1 MPIISHLRLVWMLL
15 FMVASVP
22 VLAVQRLT
30 AGGVE
35 YTTIS
40 DQEAVACLTVKAIG
54 DVTILENVNIKGKN
68 YRVVRVEKAYF
79 KKNEYLTSI
88 SIPNSVSTIDD
99 GAFRGCSNLMTIV
112 LPDQPCFLSAAAFE
126 GCKVV
131 TSIYTQSRNTNNLA
145 YVLEALDPN
154 CPVVKNPQPVT
165 IPVSQPSMS
174 NPSVAMSRAER
185 NDNDGDE
192 DVDIDIPVNINVDRH
207 TFALII
213 GNEEYKKVNAN
224 VPFAVH
230 DAETFKEYCVNIFA
244 IPSKQIDIY
253 TNATY
258 GDMIDGID
266 KLKSRLKAFNG
277 KGKAIVYYAGH
288 GIPDVKNNSAYLLPV
303 DGRDSRTAYSLND
316 LYAELND
323 VPSEQILVFMDACF
337 TGANRDGSMLSE
349 DRGVAVEV
357 KESVPKGN
365 MFVLTA
371 ATGKETAT
379 CDKERKH
386 GIFTY
391 YLLQHLRRT
400 QGLTDLGTLTSYVQE
415 KVQQRSVIINDGKS
429 QTPTAIPS
437 PRISE
442 TWKNIKLR
450 R

>member
-1 MPIISHLRLVWMLL
+1 MWMLL
-15 FMVASVP
+15 AMAASMS
-22 VLAVQRLT
+22 AWSAQRLT
-30 AGGVE
+30 AGGVQ
-35 YTTIS
+35 YTTVS
-40 DQEAVACLTVKAIG
+40 DQEAVASLTVKAIG
-54 DVTILENVNIKGKN
+54 DVTILENINIKGKN
-68 YRVVRVEKAYF
+68 YKVIRVEKAYF
-79 KKNEYLTSI
+79 KKNEHLTSI
-88 SIPNSVSTIDD
+88 SIPNSVTQIED
-99 GAFRGCSNLMTIV
+99 GAFRGCSNLMKIV
-112 LPDQPCFLSAAAFE
+112 FPDKPCFMSAAAFE
-126 GCKVV
+126 GCNVV
-131 TSIYTQSRNTNNLA
+131 TIVYTQSGNTNNLS
-145 YVLEALDPN
+145 YVSDVLDPS
-154 CPVVKNPQPVT
+154 CPFFKNPHPRPFAMP
-165 IPVSQPSMS
+165 IPSTPAPEHRPPLVDD
-174 NPSVAMSRAER
+174 E
-185 NDNDGDE
+185 E
-192 DVDIDIPVNINVDRH
+192 DVDVDIPININVDKH

-224 VPFAVH
+224 VPFAAH
-230 DAETFKEYCVNIFA
+230 DAEMFKEYCVNIFA
-244 IPSKQIDIY
+244 IPSKQIDFY

-258 GDMIDGID
+258 GDMIDGVD

-288 GIPDVKNNSAYLLPV
+288 GVPDIENKSAYLLPV

-316 LYAELND
+316 LYAELNN
-323 VPSEQILVFMDACF
+323 VPSEQILVFLDACF
-337 TGANRDGSMLSE
+337 TGENRDGKMLSE
-349 DRGVAVEV
+349 DRAVAVEV
-357 KESVPKGN
+357 TESVPKGN

-437 PRISE
+437 PTISE
-442 TWKNIKLR
+442 KWKSIRLR

>member
-1 MPIISHLRLVWMLL
+1 MTKTTHYRLIGMLL
-15 FMVASVP
+15 LVATS
-22 VLAVQRLT
+22 LSAWAVKRLT
-30 AGGVE
+30 VQGVE

-40 DQEAVACLTVKAIG
+40 DQEAVACLTKMAQN
-54 DVTILENVNIKGKN
+54 DVVILENVSIDKKN
-68 YRVVRVEKAYF
+68 VYKVVRVGKAYF
-79 KKNEYLTSI
+79 KENYYLASL
-88 SIPNSVSTIDD
+88 SIPNSVRQIDG
-99 GAFRGCSNLMTIV
+99 GAVRGCSNLVTVIF
-112 LPDQPCFLSAAAFE
+112 PDQPCVISEGAFGGCKNIRSIMTQSGSAA
-126 GCKVV
+126 G
-131 TSIYTQSRNTNNLA
+131 LD
-145 YVLEALDPN
+145 YVLAMLDSS
-154 CPVVKNPQPVT
+154 CPVKTNPQPLIGHKPT
-165 IPVSQPSMS
+165 PPRPTPP
-174 NPSVAMSRAER
+174 NPDEPILAE
-185 NDNDGDE
+185 DE
-192 DVDIDIPVNINVDRH
+192 DVDIDIPVNTDLDKR
-207 TFALII
+207 TFVLII
-213 GNEEYKKVNAN
+213 GNEEYKKINAN
-224 VPFAVH
+224 VPYAAH
-230 DAETFKEYCVNIFA
+230 DAEVFKDYCVNIFG
-244 IPSKQIDIY
+244 INSKQIDLY

-258 GDMIDGID
+258 GDFIDGID
-266 KLKSRLKAFNG
+266 KLKNRLSAFNG

-316 LYAELND
+316 LYAELNN

-437 PRISE
+437 PKISE